1 MLAFALLA
9 LAPAVAAAA
18 GDVDDDPG
26 FGGAPDDSVAE
37 TVADE
42 AADIAESTDDDY
54 KSGDRPSVIVPPAPV
69 IRAIEPPKKTAIELE
84 LERAKID
91 PARYPLIQLRVDVAR
106 AEMAVKEFEG
116 RGLTQARDAEEH
128 LAEAKGL
135 LVDVERIAMHRMQVC
150 LARQGIKS
158 EVKNFRMTPGGAVRL
173 TNQEMLA
180 QASAIDPPSCART
193 DLIDQALVDRV
204 RRAQELEHTLET
216 VNFPYHRVAERRAL
230 EVELKKLKAELAK
243 EDLPVITAVGAK
255 DPFSR

>member
-1 MLAFALLA
+1 MLALALLA
-9 LAPAVAAAA
+9 FAPAVAVVN
-18 GDVDDDPG
+18 VDDDPG
-26 FGGAPDDSVAE
+26 FGGADSGLDP
-37 TVADE
+37 VADE
-42 AADIAESTDDDY
+42 AADIAESTDEDY
-54 KSGDRPSVIVPPAPV
+54 KSGDRPSVIVPPTPV
-69 IRAIEPPKKTAIELE
+69 IREIEPPKKTKIELE
-84 LERAKID
+84 LERANID

-106 AEMAVKEFEG
+106 AEMAVKDFEG
-116 RGLTQARDAEEH
+116 RGLTQARGAEER

-173 TNQEMLA
+173 TNQEMLS
-180 QASAIDPPSCART
+180 QASAIDPPSCARV

-204 RRAQELEHTLET
+204 RRAHELEHTLET

-230 EVELKKLKAELAK
+230 EAELKTIKAELAK